1 MLEQL
6 TFTEWVMIILIILIL
21 ISIIIHLCV
30 LDALRKAAPQSISEK
45 IKTGLTGAADTV
57 TKILKTLNIEGVG
70 DAVNLVKELVTKPS
84 DKKEV
89 VSNEDEIATNS

>member
-6 TFTEWVMIILIILIL
+6 TFTEWVMIISIILTL
-21 ISIIIHLCV
+21 ISIIIHICV
-30 LDALRKAAPQSISEK
+30 LHALRKAAPQSISEK

-84 DKKEV
+84 DKKEI

>member
-1 MLEQL
+1 MLENL
-6 TFTEWVMIILIILIL
+6 TFTEWVMIISIILTL

-30 LDALRKAAPQSISEK
+30 LHALRKAAPQSISEK

-84 DKKEV
+84 EEKKV
-89 VSNEDEIATNS
+89 VSNEDESATNS

>member
-1 MLEQL
+1 MLENL
-6 TFTEWVMIILIILIL
+6 TFTEWVMIISILL
-21 ISIIIHLCV
+21 TLVSIIIHICV
-30 LDALRKAAPQSISEK
+30 LRALRKATPKSITEK
-45 IKTGLTGAADTV
+45 VKEGLRDAADTV

-84 DKKEV
+84 EEKKV

>member
-6 TFTEWVMIILIILIL
+6 TFTEWVMIISIILTL

-30 LDALRKAAPQSISEK
+30 LHALRKAAPQSISEK
-45 IKTGLTGAADTV
+45 IKTGLTDAAKTLDTV
-57 TKILKTLNIEGVG
+57 FKTLNIEGVG

-89 VSNEDEIATNS
+89 VSNEDEIATNY

>member
-6 TFTEWVMIILIILIL
+6 TFTEWVMIISIILTL

-30 LDALRKAAPQSISEK
+30 LHALRKAAPQSISEK

-84 DKKEV
+84 DKKEI

>member
-6 TFTEWVMIILIILIL
+6 TITEWVMIISIILTL

-30 LDALRKAAPQSISEK
+30 LHALRKAAPQSISDK

-57 TKILKTLNIEGVG
+57 TKILKTLNIEGIG

-84 DKKEV
+84 DKKEDV
-89 VSNEDEIATNS
+89 INKDEIATHS

>member
-6 TFTEWVMIILIILIL
+6 TFTEWVMIISIILTL

-30 LDALRKAAPQSISEK
+30 LHALRKAAPQSISEK

-70 DAVNLVKELVTKPS
+70 DAVNLVKELVTNPS
-84 DKKEV
+84 DKKEI

>member
-70 DAVNLVKELVTKPS
+70 DAVNLLKELVTKPS